1 MTYFRFSLC
10 GEIQN
15 TSGDPSL
22 LVSIFDGLAFL
33 IHLVV
38 QPICIQWILWFMEM
52 MGDGGIIAPVR
63 AD

>member
-15 TSGDPSL
+15 TSGDSSL
-22 LVSIFDGLAFL
+22 GKHFFDGLAFL
-33 IHLVV
+33 IHLV
-38 QPICIQWILWFMEM
+38 QPIRIQWILWLMEM
-52 MGDGGIIAPVR
+52 MGDGGFIMQER

>member
-15 TSGDPSL
+15 TSGNPSL
-22 LVSIFDGLAFL
+22 GKHFFDGLAFL
-33 IHLVV
+33 IHLV
-38 QPICIQWILWFMEM
+38 QPMWFQWILWLMEM
-52 MGDGGIIAPVR
+52 MGDGGIIVPVR